1 MGFQLPVKIL
11 QLRGAGLVDVTRAHP
26 VQVRRDARSLSHLI
40 RSTDAIADG
49 RRRGSRV
56 LARAGLRPQLAAY
69 AAEERVLGRR
79 TVGDRRVSA
88 EVARG
93 HVSPGFRRELLRF
106 LVRTGYR

>member
-1 MGFQLPVKIL
+1 M
-11 QLRGAGLVDVTRAHP
+11 
-26 VQVRRDARSLSHLI
+26 
-40 RSTDAIADG
+40 
-49 RRRGSRV
+49 
-56 LARAGLRPQLAAY
+56 PQLAAY
-69 AAEERVLGRR
+69 SAEERMLGRR